1 MDKAKT
7 FLNEYKKEY
16 IQGHDQ
22 YPELDKLALEIA
34 HVVSKE
40 INKRVK
46 DVKSKMPY
54 KAQYVLEE
62 LIHHLEE
69 MV

>member
-1 MDKAKT
+1 MSKAKK
-7 FLNEYKKEY
+7 FIGEYKKENSNF
-16 IQGHDQ
+16 
-22 YPELDKLALEIA
+22 PELDKVSLELA

-46 DVKSKMPY
+46 SIKSEMPY

-62 LIHHLEE
+62 LIRHLEE

>member
-1 MDKAKT
+1 MSKAKK
-7 FLNEYKKEY
+7 FLGEYKKE
-16 IQGHDQ
+16 DSNF
-22 YPELDKLALEIA
+22 PELDKVSLELA

-46 DVKSKMPY
+46 NVKSEMPY

-62 LIHHLEE
+62 LIKHLEE